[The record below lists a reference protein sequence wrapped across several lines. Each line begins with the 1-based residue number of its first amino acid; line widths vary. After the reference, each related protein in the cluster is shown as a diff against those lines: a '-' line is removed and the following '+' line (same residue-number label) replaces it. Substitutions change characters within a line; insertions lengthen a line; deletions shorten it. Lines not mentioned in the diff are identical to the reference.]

1 MVVDKP
7 NVGPEKNR
15 LPAETA
21 PPRQNDPPAL
31 KSVKSPGNPLGHE
44 QAVISGMGEE
54 APAPAGKVID
64 LSGIKTAADHSG
76 KEPTAPNVAD
86 RPPEVVPD
94 QKRRGRPPKEQA
106 GVSAGKKEKAAEPR
120 TGRPSK

>member
-54 APAPAGKVID
+54 APAPAGTPVF
-64 LSGIKTAADHSG
+64 
-76 KEPTAPNVAD
+76 P
-86 RPPEVVPD
+86 
-94 QKRRGRPPKEQA
+94 
-106 GVSAGKKEKAAEPR
+106 
-120 TGRPSK
+120 